1 MYSGFF
7 HTNLFPKEME
17 TELGEKDQSV
27 HQTAIWLRLE
37 NSLGFGSKVKEATDC
52 RHEMRV

>member
-1 MYSGFF
+1 
-7 HTNLFPKEME
+7 LFPKEME